1 MSSITSTNTSK
12 AFWELKAEQVMDRV
26 FHQASPRGSTDEA
39 QLQDAIEVDVHEALP
54 PPGSGP
60 HPTPRFQNLQ
70 SKQWLF
76 VALLLCILG
85 ASLGLWQGWNMTQR
99 QLRLERNAR
108 LLSDLRNL
116 PSREEPAQTTK
127 TESPPPPPVEEAW
140 MAQLPPL
147 PAIPTTLED
156 TSTTIQPELPAL
168 VGVVQI
174 PGQRGSAIF
183 QQGTSS
189 SNALVGEQ
197 IGSSGWRLVAIQSD
211 GAVIERNGMRRRVSI
226 GAGL

>member
-1 MSSITSTNTSK
+1 
-12 AFWELKAEQVMDRV
+12 MDRV

-116 PSREEPAQTTK
+116 SPSDEPTPSASLPT
-127 TESPPPPPVEEAW
+127 PPVEEAW
-140 MAQLPPL
+140 IAQLPPL
-147 PAIPTTLED
+147 PAVPATLEPA
-156 TSTTIQPELPAL
+156 TSSAQPQPALPEL

-183 QQGTSS
+183 QQGASS

-226 GAGL
+226 GSDL